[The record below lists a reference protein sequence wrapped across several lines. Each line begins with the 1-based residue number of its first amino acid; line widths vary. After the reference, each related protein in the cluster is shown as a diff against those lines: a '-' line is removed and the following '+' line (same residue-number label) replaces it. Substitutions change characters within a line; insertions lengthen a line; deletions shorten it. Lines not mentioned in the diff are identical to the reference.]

1 MPNAALEF
9 SIAGA
14 RLALNL
20 PHVVE
25 VLPVVR
31 LVKPPEMPKMLRG
44 FVNVQGQLIPILRLE
59 HLLQLDV
66 SEDWQPEEN
75 LNGMI
80 VIVHLGEVLAGWMTD
95 GDARMLSYGFPEMV
109 RLPADHVLNNGAEWV
124 IARTPP
130 EPSIV
135 LIDPSRLLL
144 EKERVRLTELQEREN
159 ERLAEAG

>member
-1 MPNAALEF
+1 MPHTALEF

-31 LVKPPEMPKMLRG
+31 LVKPPEMPRMLRG
-44 FVNVQGQLIPILRLE
+44 FVNVQGELIPVLRLE

-66 SEDWQPEEN
+66 SDDWQPEEN

-80 VIVHLGEVLAGWMTD
+80 ILARLGDLSAGWMTD
-95 GDARMLSYGFPEMV
+95 GDARMLTYGFPEMV
-109 RLPADHVLNNGAEWV
+109 RLPADHVLNNCAEWV

-135 LIDPSRLLL
+135 LIDPERLLL
-144 EKERVRLTELQEREN
+144 EKERMRLEELYAREN